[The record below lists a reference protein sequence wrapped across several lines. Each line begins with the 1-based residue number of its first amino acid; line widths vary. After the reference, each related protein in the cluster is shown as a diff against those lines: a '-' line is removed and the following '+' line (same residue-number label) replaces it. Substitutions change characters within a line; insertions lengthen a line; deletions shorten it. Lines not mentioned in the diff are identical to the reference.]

1 MNPVVLELTEQH
13 MAQQQ
18 EQRSGDPKHH
28 IKTILVVEDDI
39 NIGEVLIQAIY
50 QETSYLAILANDG
63 FEALKVIENIT
74 PNLFILDYQLPRMNG
89 IELYD
94 KLHAIDKLSTVPA
107 IMISARLPRQDLATR
122 NITAMNKPIDL
133 DDFLQTIDQ
142 LLA

>member
-1 MNPVVLELTEQH
+1 

-18 EQRSGDPKHH
+18 EQRTGDTPHRL
-28 IKTILVVEDDI
+28 KTILLVEDDI
-39 NIGEVLIQAIY
+39 NIGEVLVQAIT
-50 QETSYLAILANDG
+50 QETSYLAVLAADG
-63 FEALKVIENIT
+63 FEALKLVENIM

-94 KLHAIDKLSTVPA
+94 KLHAIDKLADVPT
-107 IMISARLPRQDLATR
+107 IMMSARLPQQELTKR

-142 LLA
+142 FLT